1 MVFFHFQYK
10 KMKTIHRYLFIELL
24 KIFTMSVVF
33 LTTIFL
39 LEQML
44 YMSHMIANRGLT
56 FFEGLKLMVFTCPV
70 FLTISMPFGILV
82 ASVTVFNQI
91 CGDNEYV
98 AMKTS
103 GWSFYFLMK
112 PVILFSVLIYIA
124 TNFVVF
130 YATPWGTKSFR
141 EEIFRIIQ
149 HRAHIDIKPK
159 TFNRDFENLVLYANE
174 KKGKNTLIDV
184 FVADIP
190 KDGDSKIILAKQGII
205 ISDPGT
211 FKIKLQFEDG
221 TVHDVTKDGKSY
233 NILDFDRYERYLE
246 LPDVKR
252 LRKKL
257 VVRHKDV
264 SYSEMKQKI
273 RENIAEGKSTNRYEV
288 RLSKK
293 FSVPFA
299 CLIFGMLGATLG
311 IKSNRSGKSGGMIVS
326 IFVVALYYI
335 TIVFAQNLGSKGIL
349 NPTLSMW
356 IPNIWLSVLTIY
368 MVWKT
373 IQETP
378 FTTFIKL
385 GDFCFSGYEFSV
397 NFYKKLTSG
406 KQSQNSASLPF
417 KNN

>member
-1 MVFFHFQYK
+1 MFF
-10 KMKTIHRYLFIELL
+10 TR
-24 KIFTMSVVF
+24 
-33 LTTIFL
+33 
-39 LEQML
+39 
-44 YMSHMIANRGLT
+44 
-56 FFEGLKLMVFTCPV
+56 P
-70 FLTISMPFGILV
+70 
-82 ASVTVFNQI
+82 
-91 CGDNEYV
+91 
-98 AMKTS
+98 
-103 GWSFYFLMK
+103 
-112 PVILFSVLIYIA
+112 
-124 TNFVVF
+124 
-130 YATPWGTKSFR
+130 PWGTKSFR

-159 TFNRDFENLVLYANE
+159 TFNKDFQNLVLYANE
-174 KKGKNTLIDV
+174 KKGKNILIDV
-184 FVADIP
+184 FVAD
-190 KDGDSKIILAKQGII
+190 KSEEGDSKIILAKQGVIL
-205 ISDPGT
+205 SDPET
-211 FKIKLQFEDG
+211 FRIKLQFQDG

-299 CLIFGMLGATLG
+299 CLIFGLLGATLG
-311 IKSNRSGKSGGMIVS
+311 IKSNRSGKSGGIIVS

-335 TIVFAQNLGSKGIL
+335 TIVFAQNMGSKGIV

-356 IPNIWLSVLTIY
+356 MPNLWLSVLTIY
-368 MVWKT
+368 LVWKT
-373 IQETP
+373 VHETP
-378 FTTFIKL
+378 FTVLIKL
-385 GDFCFSGYEFSV
+385 GDFCISGYEFSQKI
-397 NFYKKLTSG
+397 YQKITSG
-406 KQSQNSASLPF
+406 KQRPNSASLPF